1 MKIQALEDC
10 DQQVTSYTFT
20 DTEYEESAIRIRV
33 NAAAGA
39 LQAQLVRCN
48 MLYAI
53 KTLAI
58 RQLENNHR
66 YGASF
71 VESYRGQ
78 VIYNGV
84 LDHVHA
90 DPSLENSSNSST
102 DPSQTIAQ
110 EKRELSTQVL
120 NATNAIITGPKIP
133 GSNDVEYEVKF
144 LIGGGLIPKIG
155 IFSVILEFMM
165 KLAQRRSDD
174 TIGSESQARPTDP
187 AWIFV
192 TWDAESR
199 FSLQTFEL
207 LAVLESLARWAV
219 DERRYRETRFYL
231 YIDGELVAQGCVTAP
246 ISGRRWCQG
255 LS

>member
-20 DTEYEESAIRIRV
+20 NTEYEESALRMRL
-33 NAAAGA
+33 NAWPGA

-53 KTLAI
+53 KALAI
-58 RQLENNHR
+58 QQLRYERR
-66 YGASF
+66 YGSEF
-71 VESYRGQ
+71 IESYLDEAIYRG
-78 VIYNGV
+78 VFDIGAN
-84 LDHVHA
+84 H
-90 DPSLENSSNSST
+90 SLEISSNSST
-102 DPSQTIAQ
+102 NPSQTMAQ

-144 LIGGGLIPKIG
+144 LIGGGLIPKID
-155 IFSVILEFMM
+155 IFTAILEFMM
-165 KLAQRRSDD
+165 ELAQRSSDD
-174 TIGSESQARPTDP
+174 TIERESQARSTDP

-192 TWDAESR
+192 SRDAESR
-199 FSLQTFEL
+199 FSLQVFEL

-219 DERRYRETRFYL
+219 DEKRYRETRFYL